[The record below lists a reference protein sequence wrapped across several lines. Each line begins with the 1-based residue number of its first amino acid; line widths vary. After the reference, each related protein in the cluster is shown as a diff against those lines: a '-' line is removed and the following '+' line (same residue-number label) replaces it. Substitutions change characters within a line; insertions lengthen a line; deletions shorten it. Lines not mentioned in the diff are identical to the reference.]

1 MNRDPLTGFRLGAL
15 LATHLGGGRIITAR
29 LDDTPMEQHG
39 QQLLEAGLTMAG
51 AAVTDAGVL
60 PLATLRFLIREMN
73 AAGAVA
79 VDGSRWIVCGGTGRV
94 LPPVELDLL
103 LRIGIPGMTGPEQ
116 WVEPRPESRGFSLHL
131 RKIMAA
137 VDGEAIRRR
146 QLRVAWCG
154 EGAAVVRRLPEL
166 LRKCGADAV
175 AVPDAG
181 AMAAAIC
188 DGRCDFGVGMD
199 RRSSAVRLWDDR
211 GRLIP
216 AGHSLAMML
225 DHILEAF
232 PETLVVTA
240 PTGRFAD
247 RLAADAGCDIRRGGD
262 GESGLLDAMQNAGSS
277 LGGDGP
283 SGMLIW
289 RRIQPVPDAFA
300 AVAILLELSALS
312 GAAISEIADQTGGE
326 SSV

>member
-15 LATHLGGGRIITAR
+15 LAAHLGGGRIITAR

-154 EGAAVVRRLPEL
+154 
-166 LRKCGADAV
+166 ADAV

-199 RRSSAVRLWDDR
+199 RRSSAVRLWDDH